1 MKIVSLTAENVKKLK
16 AVEIKPDG
24 SLVQITGANGSG
36 KSSVLDA
43 IYMALAGTKAIP
55 SKPVRTG
62 ADKARI
68 KLDLGDVI
76 VTRRFTA
83 AGGTSL
89 TVEAADGAKYGSPQK
104 MLDELLGSLTFDP
117 LEFSRMDPRKQLETL
132 RGLVQIDVNI
142 DQLDADNKHD
152 YDARTDVNRR
162 AKTLRT
168 QAESIVVDPGAPAE
182 PVDVSELTAEMQRA
196 GEHNADIERRRANRE
211 KAAGD
216 IAARRASA
224 ANYRRMIEDM
234 RQKIAEAEQSAVENE
249 EAAKGLQER
258 INAAGELPTPIDV
271 AAISAKINAAAATN
285 QAVARNKDRAELE
298 RQATAAE
305 TNAAA
310 LTKQIDE
317 RTAKRAEAIASAT
330 MPVPGLS
337 FGDGEVIYQ
346 DLPFDQA
353 CSAEQL
359 RVSVAIAMAG
369 NPKLRVLRIKDG
381 SLLDENGLQLI
392 AEMAAERDYQV
403 WIERVDTS
411 GKVGIVMED
420 GEVVGADEPEAEAKP
435 TRVRKVKANELQAD
449 ELESFQADQPAT
461 GEGEF

>member
-55 SKPVRTG
+55 SAPVRKG
-62 ADKARI
+62 EAKARI
-68 KLDLGDVI
+68 KLDLGDVV

-89 TVEAADGAKYGSPQK
+89 TVEAADGARYGSPQK

-117 LEFSRMDPRKQLETL
+117 LEFSRMEPKRQLETL

-142 DQLDADNKHD
+142 DLLDEDNKRD
-152 YDARTDVNRR
+152 YDARTDINRR
-162 AKTLRT
+162 IKQLRA
-168 QAESIVVDPGAPAE
+168 QAEAIVVDPDAPAE

-211 KAAGD
+211 QAKASIDTRIKQAIEKRDRAEQLRLEASQLDADAEQLDAANRELQAKLNAAGD
-216 IAARRASA
+216 
-224 ANYRRMIEDM
+224 
-234 RQKIAEAEQSAVENE
+234 
-249 EAAKGLQER
+249 
-258 INAAGELPTPIDV
+258 LPEPID
-271 AAISAKINAAAATN
+271 AATISARINAAAATN
-285 QAVARNKDRAELE
+285 RAVQDRELRADIE
-298 RQATAAE
+298 RQASAAE
-305 TNAAA
+305 ANVAA
-310 LTKQIDE
+310 LTAQMEE
-317 RTAKRAEAIASAT
+317 RTRQRAEAIANAI

-346 DLPFDQA
+346 DLPFAQA

-359 RVSVAIAMAG
+359 RVSVAIAMAA

-420 GEVVGADEPEAEAKP
+420 GEVVGAEQAEAEPESKPASRRKPAE
-435 TRVRKVKANELQAD
+435 E
-449 ELESFQADQPAT
+449 QPAESQPDAAAPNPAA
-461 GEGEF
+461 GSEF

>member
-55 SKPVRTG
+55 SAPVRKG
-62 ADKARI
+62 EAKARI
-68 KLDLGDVI
+68 KLDLGDVV

-89 TVEAADGAKYGSPQK
+89 TVEAADGARYGSPQK

-117 LEFSRMDPRKQLETL
+117 LEFSRMEPKRQLETL

-142 DQLDADNKHD
+142 DQLDEDNKRD
-152 YDARTDVNRR
+152 YDARTDINRR
-162 AKTLRT
+162 IKQLRA
-168 QAESIVVDPGAPAE
+168 QAEAITVDPDAPAE

-211 KAAGD
+211 KAAEQ
-216 IAARRASA
+216 IAGMRKDAESGREKAAELRAKADRIEQDA
-224 ANYRRMIEDM
+224 AT
-234 RQKIAEAEQSAVENE
+234 AEARANE
-249 EAAKGLQER
+249 LQAK
-258 INAAGELPTPIDV
+258 IDAAGELPAPIDV
-271 AAISAKINAAAATN
+271 AAISARINTAAATN
-285 QAVARNKDRAELE
+285 RAVQDRELRADIE
-298 RQATAAE
+298 RQAAAAE
-305 TNAAA
+305 ANVAA
-310 LTKQIDE
+310 LNEQMEE
-317 RTAKRAEAIASAT
+317 RTRQRAEAIAGAT

-346 DLPFDQA
+346 DLPFAQA

-359 RVSVAIAMAG
+359 RVSVAIAMAA

-420 GEVVGADEPEAEAKP
+420 GEVVGAEAAPEPEAEEKP
-435 TRVRKVKANELQAD
+435 ARKRAAEKTVAAD
-449 ELESFQADQPAT
+449 EPAQA
-461 GEGEF
+461 EGSEF

>member
-55 SKPVRTG
+55 SAPVRKG
-62 ADKARI
+62 EAKARI
-68 KLDLGDVI
+68 KLDLGDVV

-89 TVEAADGAKYGSPQK
+89 TVEAADGARYGSPQK

-117 LEFSRMDPRKQLETL
+117 LEFSRMEPKRQLETL

-142 DQLDADNKHD
+142 DQLDEDNKRD
-152 YDARTDVNRR
+152 YDARTDINRR
-162 AKTLRT
+162 IKQLRA
-168 QAESIVVDPGAPAE
+168 QAEAITVDPDAPAE

-211 KAAGD
+211 QATANID
-216 IAARRASA
+216 ARVKQAIDKRDRAEQL
-224 ANYRRMIEDM
+224 RRDADELE
-234 RQKIAEAEQSAVENE
+234 AEAEQLD
-249 EAAKGLQER
+249 AANRDLQSKL
-258 INAAGELPTPIDV
+258 NAAGELPAPIDV
-271 AAISAKINAAAATN
+271 AAISARINTAAATN
-285 QAVARNKDRAELE
+285 RAVQDRELRADIE
-298 RQATAAE
+298 RQAAAAE
-305 TNAAA
+305 ANVVA
-310 LTKQIDE
+310 LNEKMEQ
-317 RTAKRAEAIASAT
+317 RTRQRAEAIAGAT

-346 DLPFDQA
+346 DLPFAQA

-359 RVSVAIAMAG
+359 RVSVAIAMAA

-420 GEVVGADEPEAEAKP
+420 GEVVGAEQAEAQP
-435 TRVRKVKANELQAD
+435 QA
-449 ELESFQADQPAT
+449 EAPAST
-461 GEGEF
+461 AEPEGEF

>member
-55 SKPVRTG
+55 SQPVRKG

-89 TVEAADGAKYGSPQK
+89 TVEAADGAKYPSPQK
-104 MLDELLGSLTFDP
+104 MLDDLLGSLTFDP
-117 LEFSRMDPRKQLETL
+117 LEFSRMEPKRQLETL

-168 QAESIVVDPGAPAE
+168 QAEAIVVDPDAPTE

-196 GEHNADIERRRANRE
+196 GEHNADIERRKANRE
-211 KAAGD
+211 KAAGQ
-216 IAARRASA
+216 ITG
-224 ANYRRMIEDM
+224 M
-234 RQKIAEAEQSAVENE
+234 RQDAESGRQKAAELRAQADRIEQDSAEAEARANE
-249 EAAKGLQER
+249 LQAR
-258 INAAGELPTPIDV
+258 VDAAGELPAPIDV
-271 AAISAKINAAAATN
+271 AAIRAKIDQAAAIN
-285 QAVARNKDRAELE
+285 EAVARRKDRAELE
-298 RQATAAE
+298 RQAEAAE
-305 TNAAA
+305 RNAAA
-310 LTKQIDE
+310 LTRQIDE

-346 DLPFDQA
+346 DLPFTQA

-359 RVSVAIAMAG
+359 RVSVAIAMAA

-420 GEVVGADEPEAEAKP
+420 GEVVGGAEVTA
-435 TRVRKVKANELQAD
+435 
-449 ELESFQADQPAT
+449 
-461 GEGEF
+461 

>member
-1 MKIVSLTAENVKKLK
+1 MKIVSLSVSNIKKLK

-55 SKPVRTG
+55 SKPVRKG

-68 KLDLGDVI
+68 TLDLGDVI

-89 TVEAADGAKYGSPQK
+89 IVEAADGARYPSPQK
-104 MLDELLGSLTFDP
+104 MLDDLLGALTFDP
-117 LEFSRMDPRKQLETL
+117 LAFSRMEPKAQLETL
-132 RGLVQIDVNI
+132 RGLVQLDVNV
-142 DQLDADNKHD
+142 DQLDADNRRD
-152 YDARTDVNRR
+152 YESRTDINRR

-168 QAESIVVDPGAPAE
+168 QAEGIKVDADGPTE

-196 GEHNADIERRRANRE
+196 GEHNADIERRKANRE
-211 KAAGD
+211 KAATQ
-216 IAARRASA
+216 IADNRAKIERGRA
-224 ANYRRMIEDM
+224 EADRLYQQANELE
-234 RQKIAEAEQSAVENE
+234 QVTNELQAKIA
-249 EAAKGLQER
+249 
-258 INAAGELPTPIDV
+258 AAGELPAPIDV
-271 AAISAKINAAAATN
+271 ADLRARIDAAAATN
-285 QAVARNKDRAELE
+285 KAVQERALRADLE
-298 RQATAAE
+298 RQAEACE

-310 LTKQIDE
+310 LTEQMD
-317 RTAKRAEAIASAT
+317 ARAQQRADAIASAK
-330 MPVPGLS
+330 MPVDGLS

-346 DLPFDQA
+346 DLPFAQA

-359 RVSVAIAMAG
+359 RVSVAIAMAA

-420 GEVVGADEPEAEAKP
+420 GEVAGAGGEETAE
-435 TRVRKVKANELQAD
+435 
-449 ELESFQADQPAT
+449 
-461 GEGEF
+461 

>member
-1 MKIVSLTAENVKKLK
+1 MKIVRLEAENIKKLR

-43 IYMALAGTKAIP
+43 IYMALAGNKAIP
-55 SKPVRTG
+55 SKPVRAG

-68 KLDLGDVI
+68 KLDLGDVV

-89 TVEAADGAKYGSPQK
+89 IVEAADGARYPSPQK
-104 MLDELLGSLTFDP
+104 MLDDLLGALTFDP
-117 LEFSRMDPRKQLETL
+117 LAFSRMEPRAQLETL

-142 DQLDADNKHD
+142 DQLDADNKRD
-152 YDARTDVNRR
+152 YDARTDINRR

-168 QAESIVVDPGAPAE
+168 QAEAIVVDPDAPAE

-196 GEHNADIERRRANRE
+196 GEHNADIATRKANRE
-211 KAAGD
+211 KAAETITGKRRLAGVD
-216 IAARRASA
+216 RQRAAELRQQADEAERNAAEYEAQAAELEAQAAELEARIAA
-224 ANYRRMIEDM
+224 
-234 RQKIAEAEQSAVENE
+234 
-249 EAAKGLQER
+249 
-258 INAAGELPTPIDV
+258 AGPLPAPIDV
-271 AAISAKINAAAATN
+271 AELRSRIDSAAATN
-285 QAVARNKDRAELE
+285 EAVARRKDRADLE

-305 TNAAA
+305 SNAEA
-310 LTKQIDE
+310 LTRQIDA
-317 RTAKRAEAIASAT
+317 RTKQRADAIAGAK
-330 MPVPGLS
+330 MPVEGLS

-346 DLPFDQA
+346 DLPFAQA

-359 RVSVAIAMAG
+359 RVSVAIAMAA

-381 SLLDENGLQLI
+381 SLLDESGLQLI
-392 AEMAAERDYQV
+392 AQMAEEHDYQV
-403 WIERVDTS
+403 WMERVETS

-420 GEVVGADEPEAEAKP
+420 GEVVGA
-435 TRVRKVKANELQAD
+435 
-449 ELESFQADQPAT
+449 
-461 GEGEF
+461 GEEGAP

>member
-55 SKPVRTG
+55 SKPVRSG
-62 ADKARI
+62 AEKARI
-68 KLDLGDVI
+68 TLDLGDVI

-89 TVEAADGAKYGSPQK
+89 TVEAADGARYPSPQK
-104 MLDELLGSLTFDP
+104 MLDDLLGSLTFDP
-117 LEFSRMDPRKQLETL
+117 LEFTRMDPKRQLETL
-132 RGLVQIDVNI
+132 RGLVQVGVNI
-142 DQLDADNKHD
+142 DQLDEDNKRD
-152 YDARTDVNRR
+152 YDARTDINRR
-162 AKTLRT
+162 IKQLRA
-168 QAESIVVDPGAPAE
+168 QAEAIVVDPDAPAE

-211 KAAGD
+211 KAANT
-216 IAARRASA
+216 IAASEDEALQQRQRADEYRQLIEECERRAV
-224 ANYRRMIEDM
+224 
-234 RQKIAEAEQSAVENE
+234 EATARADELK
-249 EAAKGLQER
+249 AKVA
-258 INAAGELPTPIDV
+258 AAGELPEPID
-271 AAISAKINAAAATN
+271 AASISARINAAAATN
-285 QAVARNKDRAELE
+285 RAVQDRDLRADIE
-298 RQATAAE
+298 RQASAAE
-305 TNAAA
+305 ANAEA
-310 LTKQIDE
+310 LTRQIDE
-317 RTAKRAEAIASAT
+317 RTRKRAEAIAGAT

-337 FGDGEVIYQ
+337 FGEGEVIYQ

-359 RVSVAIAMAG
+359 RVSVAIAMAA

-420 GEVVGADEPEAEAKP
+420 GEVVGAEQVEAEAKP
-435 TRVRKVKANELQAD
+435 AQKRKAAKAPAETPAPAAD
-449 ELESFQADQPAT
+449 

>member
-55 SKPVRTG
+55 SAPVRKG
-62 ADKARI
+62 EAKARI
-68 KLDLGDVI
+68 MLDLGDVI

-89 TVEAADGAKYGSPQK
+89 TVEAADGARYPSPQK
-104 MLDELLGSLTFDP
+104 MLDDLLGSLTFDP
-117 LEFSRMDPRKQLETL
+117 LEFTRMEPKRQLETL

-142 DQLDADNKHD
+142 DLLDEENKRD
-152 YDARTDVNRR
+152 YDARTDINRR
-162 AKTLRT
+162 IKQLRA
-168 QAESIVVDPGAPAE
+168 QAEAIVVDPDAPAE
-182 PVDVSELTAEMQRA
+182 AVDVSELTAEMQRA
-196 GEHNADIERRRANRE
+196 GEHNADIERRRTNRTE
-211 KAAGD
+211 A
-216 IAARRASA
+216 AARITNWREAAERSRARA
-224 ANYRRMIEDM
+224 AELRAQAEQEEALAADLDGKVSEL
-234 RQKIAEAEQSAVENE
+234 QAKIA
-249 EAAKGLQER
+249 
-258 INAAGELPTPIDV
+258 AAGELPEPIDV
-271 AAISAKINAAAATN
+271 TAISARINAASATN
-285 QAVARNKDRAELE
+285 RAVQDRELRTDIE
-298 RQATAAE
+298 RQAAAAE
-305 TNAAA
+305 ANVAA
-310 LTKQIDE
+310 LTAQMDE
-317 RTAKRAEAIASAT
+317 RTRQRAEAIAGAT

-359 RVSVAIAMAG
+359 RVSVAIAMAA

-420 GEVVGADEPEAEAKP
+420 GEVAGAEQVELEAKAP
-435 TRVRKVKANELQAD
+435 RRRKAAET
-449 ELESFQADQPAT
+449 PAPAPSE
-461 GEGEF
+461 EGEA